1 MRNNKIRRKLFGSL
15 KDHVKTFENFDKE
28 LGIGD
33 FMDNKQLLLF
43 TSTEGNISVNLL
55 LHKDTLWINQKMMAE
70 LFDKDSDTIGL
81 HIKNIF
87 ADNELAEASTTE
99 IFSVVQKEGNRN
111 VTRQIKHYN
120 LDVIISVGYRVSSK
134 RGTQFRIWANSVLKE
149 YLLKGYALNTNIL
162 DKTHSEYQNLLELL
176 NKTLVNNQLITEQGH
191 SVINLINEYA
201 ITWTAL
207 LQYDEDKLVI
217 PSNIHQSAT
226 TLTYVQATQAI
237 REFKTSLLAI
247 GEATHL
253 FGNERNEQ
261 LQSILSNLDQ
271 TMFGE
276 ELYKSIEEKAANLLY
291 MVIKDH
297 PFSDGNKRIGSFLFL
312 LYIQLNKLPLK
323 IDNIGLTS
331 LALLIAESQPKQ
343 KELIVRLVINLLVK

>member
-1 MRNNKIRRKLFGSL
+1 MGNR
-15 KDHVKTFENFDKE
+15 
-28 LGIGD
+28 
-33 FMDNKQLLLF
+33 QLVLF
-43 TSTEGNISVNLL
+43 TSTEGNISVNLI
-55 LHKDTLWINQKMMAE
+55 LHKDTLWLNQKMMAE

-87 ADNELAEASTTE
+87 ADNELAEALTTE
-99 IFSVVQKEGNRN
+99 FFSVVQKEGNRN
-111 VTRQIKHYN
+111 VTRQIKHYS

-149 YLLKGYALNTNIL
+149 YLLKGYALNTGML
-162 DKTHSEYQNLLELL
+162 DKTHYEYQNLLELL
-176 NKTLVNNQLITEQGH
+176 NKTLVKNQLIAEQGQNI
-191 SVINLINEYA
+191 INLINEYA
-201 ITWTAL
+201 TTWTAL
-207 LQYDEDKLVI
+207 LQYDEDKLVM
-217 PSNIHQSAT
+217 PGNIHEAT
-226 TLTYVQATQAI
+226 TSLSYAKANQAI
-237 REFKTSLLAI
+237 SEFKLSLLAI
-247 GEATHL
+247 GEATQL

-276 ELYKSIEEKAANLLY
+276 ELYKSVEEKAANLLY

-331 LALLIAESQPKQ
+331 LALLIAESHPGQ
-343 KELIVRLVINLLVK
+343 KELIVRLVINLLVN